1 MPPSS
6 RHTPRGTPV
15 THEPVSSL
23 LCWCRFPVSAEPLEP
38 GVSVSVGANVRKK
51 KGFPIITLAGFKR
64 CPEDPGAE

>member
-1 MPPSS
+1 
-6 RHTPRGTPV
+6 
-15 THEPVSSL
+15 
-23 LCWCRFPVSAEPLEP
+23 VSAEPLEP